1 MITRHH
7 SDRLELATKYSRGA
21 WYLGGYIRS
30 KERKEDWIKPKVKE
44 WATSVKILSRIAK
57 RFPQAAYTG
66 LVFVL
71 QCEWEYITMV
81 VPGVAPFLAPIEDTI
96 HKHFIPAL
104 FDVPSN
110 FVTSKFCICLSH
122 SVKQAGIGL

>member
-1 MITRHH
+1 
-7 SDRLELATKYSRGA
+7 
-21 WYLGGYIRS
+21 
-30 KERKEDWIKPKVKE
+30 
-44 WATSVKILSRIAK
+44 
-57 RFPQAAYTG
+57 
-66 LVFVL
+66 
-71 QCEWEYITMV
+71 MV

-122 SVKQAGIGL
+122 SVKQAGIGLQNPVDGAPYRFDTSKAACKLLVNKIIEGGYLSTHHHSRIVSTARAMHTAARLDREREIVREYEVGKPALEK